1 DQGRVDRAAYELCA
15 FSELRDRLRAG
26 DVWVRG
32 SRRYRAFDDDLLPR
46 PTFAALKAA
55 GPLPLA
61 VAPHF
66 EDHLAER

>member
-1 DQGRVDRAAYELCA
+1 M
-15 FSELRDRLRAG
+15 RLPWRAG

-46 PTFAALKAA
+46 PTFEALKAA

-61 VAPHF
+61 VPAKF
-66 EDHLAER
+66 EDYLAARQSG